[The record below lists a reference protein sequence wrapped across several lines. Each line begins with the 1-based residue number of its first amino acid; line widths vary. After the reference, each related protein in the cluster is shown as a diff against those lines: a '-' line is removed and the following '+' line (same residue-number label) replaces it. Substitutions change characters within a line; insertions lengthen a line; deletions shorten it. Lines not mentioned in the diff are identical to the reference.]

1 MPTYRQNNSGN
12 NYQRRCHIINTFRKL
27 WEQHSIWTRSF
38 IISTAEG
45 LGDLELVT
53 KRLLRNPI
61 DFANELKKYYGA
73 DKAKQF
79 EKLLTEHLTIGAQL
93 VNAAKAG
100 NVNAA
105 NVARKKW
112 YQNAD
117 QIAAFLAGIN
127 PYWSEKDWQAML
139 YEHLKLVEEEAI
151 YRLKGQYAADIALY
165 DEIETQALE
174 MADMMA
180 TGIARQF
187 GF

>member
-1 MPTYRQNNSGN
+1 MPTYRNNN
-12 NYQRRCHIINTFRKL
+12 RINPQKRCDLINTFRKL
-27 WEQHSIWTRSF
+27 WEQHGLWTRAF
-38 IISTAEG
+38 IVSTAEDLAD
-45 LGDLELVT
+45 LGLVT

-61 DFANELKKYYGA
+61 DFANEFKKYYGE
-73 DKAKQF
+73 KAKQF
-79 EKLLTEHLTIGAQL
+79 EKLLTEHLTIAAQL

-100 NVNAA
+100 NGNAA

-127 PYWSEKDWQAML
+127 PHWSEKDWQAML
-139 YEHLKLVEEEAI
+139 YEHLKLVEEEAV

-165 DEIETQALE
+165 DEIEAQALE

-180 TGIARQF
+180 MGIARQF